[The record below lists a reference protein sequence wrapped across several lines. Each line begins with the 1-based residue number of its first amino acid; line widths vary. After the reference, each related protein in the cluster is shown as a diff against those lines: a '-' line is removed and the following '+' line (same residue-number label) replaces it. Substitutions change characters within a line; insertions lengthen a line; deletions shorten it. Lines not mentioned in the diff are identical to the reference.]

1 MDKFNTNEIL
11 ILFVGTLQIG
21 LGNGIAIKANGQTI
35 LLDPKVSDFTSFVS
49 HAHSDHSP
57 QEIIKKPFCTEETCK
72 LLKLRNPDFRANV
85 VKENKKIKIGDISA
99 RLISSGHI
107 LGSAQTFIEADGHSI
122 LYTGDFKLWQGLTS
136 KAIDIRQADILI
148 TEATYGRP
156 SFRFPLIEDVRKQV
170 IKWVLDQNK
179 KGYKV
184 NLGGYHIGKSQ
195 EAIKTL
201 NREGIVPQVSE
212 SIRKYCNIYNE
223 FGVGLEVLARGDQS
237 NVFVGP
243 MHAIRWI
250 KDNRTKGCVL
260 TGWSM
265 SRDYGVQGFPLSDH
279 CDFEQLMS
287 FIQQV
292 NPKKVFCIHGY
303 AKDLAKEI
311 RSKLKIPAQVLEKR
325 NQRRLIDF

>member
-1 MDKFNTNEIL
+1 MGN
-11 ILFVGTLQIG
+11 LQIS
-21 LGNGIAIKANGQTI
+21 LGNGIAIKVNGQTI

-49 HAHSDHSP
+49 HAHSDHAP
-57 QEIIKKPFCTEETCK
+57 REIIKKPFCTKETYE
-72 LLKLRNPDFRANV
+72 LLKLRNPNFRANI
-85 VKENKKIKIGDISA
+85 VKENRKIKIGDISA
-99 RLISSGHI
+99 RLISAGHI
-107 LGSAQTFIEADGHSI
+107 LGSTQTLIEANGHSI

-156 SFRFPLIEDVRKQV
+156 SFKFPLIEKVREQI
-170 IKWVLDQNK
+170 IKWVLRQNK

-184 NLGGYHIGKSQ
+184 NLGGYYIGKSQ
-195 EAIKTL
+195 EVIKAL

-223 FGVGLEVLARGDQS
+223 FDVNLEFLERDDFS
-237 NVFVGP
+237 DIFVSP
-243 MHAIRWI
+243 MHAIRFI
-250 KDNRTKGCVL
+250 KDRRAKGCVL

-265 SRDYGVQGFPLSDH
+265 SRNYGVQGFPLSDH

-287 FIQQV
+287 FIKQV

-303 AKDLAKEI
+303 KDELAREI
-311 RSKLKIPAQVLEKR
+311 RSRLKIPAQALEKR
-325 NQRRLIDF
+325 DQKTLIDF